1 MLCLPAFLVIKS
13 RMNTNEFKNK
23 VLSLSD
29 RLFPM
34 VARML
39 GNHEN
44 AQDAVQVIMMK
55 LWDKR
60 KQLGKHPNIAGF
72 VFLTA
77 RNYCMDILKKNHPEM
92 EDSEFMI
99 HILESGKT
107 GLEELEHK
115 ELNNL
120 VKRII
125 KTLPKQQQEVII
137 LRDLDGLE
145 YTEICDI
152 TQLKVEH
159 IRVLLSRARKT
170 VSTELNKIYCYEQ
183 G

>member
-1 MLCLPAFLVIKS
+1 
-13 RMNTNEFKNK
+13 MNTNEFKSK

-29 RLFPM
+29 RLFTM
-34 VARML
+34 VARIL
-39 GNHEN
+39 GNNEN

-60 KQLGKHPNIAGF
+60 LQLGKHPNVAGF

-77 RNYCMDILKKNHPEM
+77 RNYCIDILKKKNPEIDDL
-92 EDSEFMI
+92 ELRINF
-99 HILESGKT
+99 LESGKT
-107 GLEELEHK
+107 VAEEMEQK

-125 KTLPKQQQEVII
+125 DTLPKQQREVII
-137 LRDLDGLE
+137 LRELDGLE
-145 YTEICDI
+145 FKEIFEI
-152 TQLKVEH
+152 TDLKVEH

-170 VSTELNKIYCYEQ
+170 VSIELNKIYSYEQ
-183 G
+183 E